1 MRSFF
6 CARREG
12 QDVIKK
18 RNVYISLTAAVLAG
32 CMVYGMY
39 KLQRIQLEQQDTVAV
54 LVPKRFIAAGERLKE
69 ADLAFKLMPQ
79 SAYVSDMLVDKQ
91 QATGKETIMPLGID
105 EPILAWKVDSYLLQP
120 RNTESTFQIPKE
132 YIRSIS
138 NGIRAG
144 DKVLLYASGEGTP
157 SQRLF
162 AEALRVASV
171 KTSGNVE
178 IDNVDNPNLLSL
190 ADGNREQM
198 YASRRE
204 ANGMIDYLNLNLT
217 EEQWLAIDSMCKG
230 GELKLV
236 VAYSPESL
244 KLDAPLA
251 SKEREE
257 P

>member
-1 MRSFF
+1 MI
-6 CARREG
+6 
-12 QDVIKK
+12 QK

-39 KLQRIQLEQQDTVAV
+39 KLQRIQLERQDTVAV
-54 LVPKRFIAAGERLKE
+54 LVPNRFIAAGERINDG
-69 ADLAFKLMPQ
+69 DLTFKPVPQ
-79 SAYVSDMLVDKQ
+79 SIYHRDMLVDKRLI
-91 QATGKETIMPLGID
+91 AGKEAMMPLGMD
-105 EPILAWKVDSYLLQP
+105 EPILSWKVDRYLLQP
-120 RNTESTFQIPKE
+120 SIAESTFQIPKE

-144 DKVLLYASGEGTP
+144 DKVLLYVSGEGAP

-162 AEALRVASV
+162 EEAIRVASV
-171 KTSGNVE
+171 KSSGNIE
-178 IDNVDNPNLLSL
+178 IDNMDNPNLLSL
-190 ADGNREQM
+190 ADGNQEQM

-217 EEQWLAIDSMCKG
+217 EEQWLVLDDMCKS

-244 KLDAPLA
+244 KLEAPEA
-251 SKEREE
+251 GKEREE